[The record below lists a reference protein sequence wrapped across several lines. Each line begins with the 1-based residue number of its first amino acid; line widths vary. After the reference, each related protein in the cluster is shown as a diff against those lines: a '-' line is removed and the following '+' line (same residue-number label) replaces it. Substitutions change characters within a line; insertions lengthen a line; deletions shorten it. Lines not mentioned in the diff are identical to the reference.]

1 MKRVWARTDWPL
13 EERVV
18 GPMSGRVLFLRF
30 AEWISRLAEE
40 VETGAS
46 PAVRPE
52 LVMYMAADC
61 ARDLGFRVR
70 KGDRK
75 FREWREAAREELDR
89 RLDED
94 LDQRREAAERLG
106 PRLNNVEK
114 LFGAREGLTVLPGTV
129 DGWRS
134 AGE

>member
-1 MKRVWARTDWPL
+1 MKRVWARSDWSL

-18 GPMSGRVLFLRF
+18 GPMSGRVLFLRL

-40 VETGAS
+40 VDAGAS

-75 FREWREAAREELDR
+75 FREWREAAREELNR
-89 RLDED
+89 RIDED
-94 LDQRREAAERLG
+94 LEQRREAAAHLAPHLNDVER
-106 PRLNNVEK
+106 
-114 LFGAREGLTVLPGTV
+114 LFGAREGLTLLPGTV
-129 DGWRS
+129 GTWRS
-134 AGE
+134 VGE